1 MADDHRYD
9 WLEDW
14 LDDDAV
20 ERLLNGSP
28 AAGPVRDSAAA
39 DEDMTAEPADDA
51 PANGAVRDG
60 SAAGTGATAGGS
72 AAGAGSA
79 VRDGAAPDSTDRTA
93 GAASGAPGGRAGSPA
108 PDGAPVP
115 AEAERLVAALRELVP
130 PPAVDGVPLSGEEAA
145 LAAFREARA
154 ATATSAT
161 AATATAATATS
172 VAAAAAPVAPE
183 PAPEPEPSVRLGVLA
198 APRRRLFSRWQPV
211 KAALAMALA
220 GCAIG
225 GVAVAAGAGVLPAPF
240 GRAGGEPAAAPS
252 VSAFGDD
259 PAGGVSPDGRR
270 VPGASPSRGRDGGPS
285 GSGTPDGSGSSAPG
299 AGRSRTPG
307 ERNEPAGS
315 PSASPR
321 PGKSGG
327 KDDTGRGDSAKPGT
341 AWAVRMCRDYLDAQ
355 KNHGNAVDEDD
366 VRTLERAA
374 GIGSAVDLRAFCER
388 LVKADD
394 AARSGAAT
402 GAGGLT
408 GGRTGSVTGGDAGDT
423 GIRDGG
429 VNGVFRLV
437 PPVRSST
444 GFGAPAPGVTFS
456 DPAAL

>member
-20 ERLLNGSP
+20 ERLLSGSP
-28 AAGPVRDSAAA
+28 AAGPAQDSAAA
-39 DEDMTAEPADDA
+39 DEDMTAGTAGDA
-51 PANGAVRDG
+51 PTNEDGREGPAAGGASGDG
-60 SAAGTGATAGGS
+60 SAAGGRTGA
-72 AAGAGSA
+72 AAGDGSGVSPEGRAAG
-79 VRDGAAPDSTDRTA
+79 P
-93 GAASGAPGGRAGSPA
+93 APG
-108 PDGAPVP
+108 GAPVP
-115 AEAERLVAALRELVP
+115 AEAERLVTALRALVP
-130 PPAVDGVPLSGEEAA
+130 PPAVDGVPLPGEDAA

-154 ATATSAT
+154 ATATSAAANSAT
-161 AATATAATATS
+161 VAETASAKAAAATSAT
-172 VAAAAAPVAPE
+172 VAAAAPVAPV
-183 PAPEPEPSVRLGVLA
+183 PAPAPASAPEPSVRLGVLA
-198 APRRRLFSRWQPV
+198 APRRRFFSRLQPV

-240 GRAGGEPAAAPS
+240 GRSGGEPAAAPS
-252 VSAFGDD
+252 VSAFGDA
-259 PAGGVSPDGRR
+259 PAGDVTPDGRR
-270 VPGASPSRGRDGGPS
+270 VPGASPSRGRDGSPS

-307 ERNEPAGS
+307 DRNEPADS

-321 PGKSGG
+321 PGKS
-327 KDDTGRGDSAKPGT
+327 KDDGGRGDAAKPGT
-341 AWAVRMCRDYLDAQ
+341 AWALRMCRDYLDAQ
-355 KNHGNAVDEDD
+355 KHRGNAVDEDD

-394 AARSGAAT
+394 AAGSGTAT

-408 GGRTGSVTGGDAGDT
+408 GGGTGSGKSGDGSGGD
-423 GIRDGG
+423 GG
-429 VNGVFRLV
+429 NGGPNGVFRLV